1 MTHAIRC
8 RDCGNTE
15 CGAPEAVQYDNM
27 LTIGILREG
36 KNPPDARAPLS
47 PRQCAD
53 IQSTLSLRFRVQPSD
68 VRAFSDSEYAEA
80 GITLQEDL
88 SGCDVLLGVKEVP
101 PHLLIPGKTY
111 MFFSHTIKK
120 QAHNLG
126 LLQEV
131 LRRKIRLIDYEML
144 TAEGGGRLV
153 AFGYYAGIVGAHNGL
168 WTYGQ
173 RTGKFSLPRLYQCR
187 NYQEAV
193 EGYGRLEL
201 PPVRIVLTGS
211 GRVASGALQN
221 LRDMGIRSVSP
232 GEYLS
237 RTFSEPVFV
246 QLFPQDYVRRR
257 AAVAF
262 FDKQHYYAHGSEYES
277 VFHPFAA
284 RTDILINGIY
294 YDRQAPMFFTRA
306 DMSREDFHIQVI
318 ADISCD
324 LYPEGSLPCTLRA
337 STISDPVYGYDP
349 ATGREV
355 PPHQPDMVDV
365 MAIDNLP
372 SELPRDASA
381 FFGQQMLDHVL
392 PALVGASPTDVLDR
406 ATIAVDGHLTER
418 YQYLQDWVAEG

>member
-1 MTHAIRC
+1 
-8 RDCGNTE
+8 
-15 CGAPEAVQYDNM
+15 M

-36 KNPPDARAPLS
+36 KNPPDARVPLS

-53 IQSTLSLRFRVQPSD
+53 IQSTLSLRFRVQPSG
-68 VRAFSDSEYAEA
+68 VRAFSDAEYAEA
-80 GITLQEDL
+80 GIALQEDL

-101 PHLLIPGKTY
+101 PEQLIPGKTY

-120 QAHNLG
+120 QVHNRV

-131 LRRKIRLIDYEML
+131 LRKQIRLIDYEML

-168 WTYGQ
+168 WAYGQ
-173 RTGKFSLPRLYQCR
+173 RTGQFSLPRLYRCL

-193 EGYGRLEL
+193 DGYSHLAL
-201 PPVRIVLTGS
+201 PPLRIVLTGS
-211 GRVASGALQN
+211 GRVASGAMQN

-246 QLFPQDYVRRR
+246 QLFPQDYVRSKT
-257 AAVAF
+257 ASAY
-262 FDKQHYYAHGSEYES
+262 FDKRHYYAHGSAYES
-277 VFHPFAA
+277 VFHPFSAC
-284 RTDILINGIY
+284 TDILINGIY
-294 YDRQAPMFFTRA
+294 YDKQAPMFFTRE
-306 DMSREDFHIQVI
+306 DMNRPDFRIQVI

-324 LYPEGSLPCTLRA
+324 LYPDGSLPCTLRA

-349 ATGREV
+349 ATGREM
-355 PPHQPDMVDV
+355 PPYQSGQVDV

-392 PALVGASPTDVLDR
+392 PALVGASSTDVLDR
-406 ATIAVDGHLTER
+406 ATIADGGHLTGG
-418 YQYLQDWVAEG
+418 YQYLQEWVSEG